1 MGGIEFLVRNNRR
14 VRMKIEA
21 PIETVHEFL
30 VADLKE
36 VMSDMMDS
44 FNARTKG
51 DVEFSVFD
59 HDRDTD
65 LAEIQK
71 HIDALDLIIRYYDE
85 VPS

>member
-1 MGGIEFLVRNNRR
+1 
-14 VRMKIEA
+14 MKIEA
-21 PIETVHEFL
+21 PVETVHEFL

-51 DVEFSVFD
+51 DIEFAVFED
-59 HDRDTD
+59 DRDAD

>member
-1 MGGIEFLVRNNRR
+1 
-14 VRMKIEA
+14 MKIEA
-21 PIETVHEFL
+21 SVETVHAIV

-36 VMSDMMDS
+36 CMDDFMDS

-51 DVEFSVFD
+51 DVEFSVFEE
-59 HDRDTD
+59 DRDAD

>member
-1 MGGIEFLVRNNRR
+1 
-14 VRMKIEA
+14 MKIEA
-21 PIETVHEFL
+21 PIETVHQFL

-51 DVEFSVFD
+51 DIEFAVFED
-59 HDRDTD
+59 DRDAD

>member
-1 MGGIEFLVRNNRR
+1 
-14 VRMKIEA
+14 MKIEA
-21 PIETVHEFL
+21 PIETVHQFL

-51 DVEFSVFD
+51 DIEFAVFD
-59 HDRDTD
+59 DDRDAD

>member
-1 MGGIEFLVRNNRR
+1 
-14 VRMKIEA
+14 MKIEA
-21 PIETVHEFL
+21 SVETVHAIV

-36 VMSDMMDS
+36 IMDDMMDS

-51 DVEFSVFD
+51 DIEFAVFD
-59 HDRDTD
+59 DDRDTD

>member
-1 MGGIEFLVRNNRR
+1 
-14 VRMKIEA
+14 MKIEA
-21 PIETVHEFL
+21 PVETVHQFL

-51 DVEFSVFD
+51 DIEFAVFD
-59 HDRDTD
+59 DDRDAD

>member
-1 MGGIEFLVRNNRR
+1 
-14 VRMKIEA
+14 MKIEA
-21 PIETVHEFL
+21 PVETVHQFL

-51 DVEFSVFD
+51 DIEFAVFD
-59 HDRDTD
+59 DDRDTD
-65 LAEIQK
+65 LTEIQK